1 MDEMISFEIPGLI
14 PELSRQ
20 IIDDLAGQALPDS
33 DLVSGWALEKERK
46 VYFDVDVGA
55 NLLAFN
61 RLVMR
66 WNMEDRGNP
75 AAERRPIWL
84 YIMSYGGDIDY
95 MWMTLD
101 TIKTSQTP
109 IYTVNLGVA
118 ASAAALIFIAGH
130 KRFMMPSAKV
140 TIHEGSAQLSGD
152 AVKVMDQSESYKK
165 QLKQMKM
172 FVLEN
177 SEIPRAQLMKKRNND
192 WELDAAYC
200 IDHKVCDQVVTS
212 MDEII

>member
-1 MDEMISFEIPGLI
+1 MDEVISIEI
-14 PELSRQ
+14 PELSQR
-20 IIDDLAGQALPDS
+20 IIDELAGHALPDS
-33 DLVSGWALEKERK
+33 DLVSNWALEKERK
-46 VYFDVDVGA
+46 VYFDIDVGA
-55 NLLAFN
+55 DLLTIQ
-61 RLVMR
+61 RLILR
-66 WNMEDRGNP
+66 WNMEDRGIP
-75 AAERRPIWL
+75 ASERKPIWL
-84 YIMSYGGDIDY
+84 YIFSYGGDIDY
-95 MWMTLD
+95 MWSALD
-101 TIKTSQTP
+101 TIKTSVTP

-118 ASAAALIFIAGH
+118 ASAAALIFISGH

-177 SEIPRAQLMKKRNND
+177 TEIPRAQLMKKRNND

-200 IDHKVCDQVVTS
+200 MEHKVCEQIVST
-212 MDEII
+212 MDDII

>member
-1 MDEMISFEIPGLI
+1 MDEVISIEI
-14 PELSRQ
+14 PELSQR
-20 IIDDLAGQALPDS
+20 IIDELAGHALPDS
-33 DLVSGWALEKERK
+33 DLVSNWALEKERK
-46 VYFDVDVGA
+46 VYFDIDVGA
-55 NLLAFN
+55 DLLAIQ
-61 RLVMR
+61 RLILR
-66 WNMEDRGNP
+66 WNMEDRGIP
-75 AAERRPIWL
+75 ASKRKPIWL
-84 YIMSYGGDIDY
+84 YIFSYGGDIDY
-95 MWMTLD
+95 MWSALD
-101 TIKTSQTP
+101 TIKTSVTP

-118 ASAAALIFIAGH
+118 ASAAALIFISGH

-177 SEIPRAQLMKKRNND
+177 TEIPRAQLMKKRNND

-200 IDHKVCDQVVTS
+200 MEHKVCEQIVST
-212 MDEII
+212 MDDII

>member
-1 MDEMISFEIPGLI
+1 MDEVISIEI
-14 PELSRQ
+14 PELSQR
-20 IIDDLAGQALPDS
+20 IIDELAGHALPDS
-33 DLVSGWALEKERK
+33 DLVSNWALEKERK
-46 VYFDVDVGA
+46 VYFDIDVGA
-55 NLLAFN
+55 DLLAIQ
-61 RLVMR
+61 RLILR
-66 WNMEDRGNP
+66 WNMEDRGIP
-75 AAERRPIWL
+75 ASERKPIWL
-84 YIMSYGGDIDY
+84 YIFSYGGDIDY
-95 MWMTLD
+95 MWSALD
-101 TIKTSQTP
+101 TIKTSVTP

-118 ASAAALIFIAGH
+118 ASAAALIFISGH

-177 SEIPRAQLMKKRNND
+177 TEIPRAQLMKKRNND

-200 IDHKVCDQVVTS
+200 MEHKVCEQIVST
-212 MDEII
+212 MDDII